1 MQCHFYSF
9 HSNVASSSSAVP
21 FCHSP
26 VARPSVRPFGLSS
39 SPPNPSDAHF
49 HLFSFFFVQPYY
61 PVCTYILYLF
71 IYIREGGGW
80 SDGQNENNKTILKN
94 VAEI

>member
-1 MQCHFYSF
+1 MLIFINF
-9 HSNVASSSSAVP
+9 
-21 FCHSP
+21 
-26 VARPSVRPFGLSS
+26 L
-39 SPPNPSDAHF
+39 
-49 HLFSFFFVQPYY
+49 FFFVQPYY